1 MPADGSVGLATGH
14 GDDLADRVVQFRQET
29 SLAALDTVID
39 QLPEG
44 PAGFAKAARSCRLV
58 ADQVTE
64 TANTSP
70 DEVTH
75 AV

>member
-1 MPADGSVGLATGH
+1 MPADGSVGIVSSH
-14 GDDLADRVVQFRQET
+14 GEDLADRVVQFRLET
-29 SLAALDTVID
+29 SLAALDTMID

-44 PAGFAKAARSCRLV
+44 PTGFAKAARSCRLV

-64 TANTSP
+64 AATASAE
-70 DEVTH
+70 DMAH